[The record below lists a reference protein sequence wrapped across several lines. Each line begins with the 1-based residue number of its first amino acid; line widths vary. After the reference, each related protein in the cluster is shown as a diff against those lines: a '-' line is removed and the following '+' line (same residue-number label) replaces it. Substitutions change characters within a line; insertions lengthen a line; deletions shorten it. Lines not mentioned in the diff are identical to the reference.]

1 VAVPFGPNV
10 ARSLILRGSR
20 LACRMNTR
28 WFALYVRRRRDHAEN
43 MSATEHRLLTENVQL
58 AMSLGASV
66 VFRESEDVV
75 GTILDFIKQ
84 EKVSLLV
91 AGRPSRKGV
100 LARLAPGIVQRLQ
113 EARGFDLLLI
123 DV

>member
-1 VAVPFGPNV
+1 
-10 ARSLILRGSR
+10 
-20 LACRMNTR
+20 MNTR

-43 MSATEHRLLTENVQL
+43 MSAGEHRQLTENVQL

-75 GTILDFIKQ
+75 GTILEFMKD

-91 AGRPSRKGV
+91 VGRPSR
-100 LARLAPGIVQRLQ
+100 
-113 EARGFDLLLI
+113 RGFIGRMAPPTPVVRVERAEHRRRAAGRTGDRQSQSTASHTERRCTWH
-123 DV
+123 